1 MVDGAL
7 LLTAI
12 YVSLFLYV
20 KAYPRQA
27 FAEFSR
33 VYWSSI
39 WWRRGE
45 LNTYPKPLLYIDI
58 KFIQLDDTITDTI
71 K

>member
-27 FAEFSR
+27 FAEFL
-33 VYWSSI
+33 YW
-39 WWRRGE
+39 W
-45 LNTYPKPLLYIDI
+45 IDEHPI
-58 KFIQLDDTITDTI
+58 KAVIGYMFVIPALCGFFVG
-71 K
+71 

>member
-1 MVDGAL
+1 M
-7 LLTAI
+7 
-12 YVSLFLYV
+12 
-20 KAYPRQA
+20 
-27 FAEFSR
+27 EFSR

-39 WWRRGE
+39 WWRRGD
-45 LNTYPKPLLYIDI
+45 LNTQLKALLYKDI

>member
-1 MVDGAL
+1 MEVYGVSIHKKAL
-7 LLTAI
+7 I
-12 YVSLFLYV
+12 Y
-20 KAYPRQA
+20 RA
-27 FAEFSR
+27 FRTSMDFSR
-33 VYWSSI
+33 VHWSSI

-45 LNTYPKPLLYIDI
+45 LNTQLKALLYKDI